1 MQDLAWRGCTS
12 LVLALPG
19 VLSRASRSGPT
30 HLVRGPSEDEQ
41 GTSWW
46 GGTDGWG
53 EGCHLL
59 YADSTLPTM
68 GPGVLVCSADT
79 SHLLP
84 GSLEGR
90 GSGAPSRV
98 ATRNSP
104 LDRLEPGFLGDPESG
119 PQEESPDGPLEP
131 WGSDGSCS
139 SPVLRDEVDSIFP
152 DFFAC

>member
-1 MQDLAWRGCTS
+1 MGVREGGRHLYTDP
-12 LVLALPG
+12 ALPA
-19 VLSRASRSGPT
+19 L
-30 HLVRGPSEDEQ
+30 
-41 GTSWW
+41 
-46 GGTDGWG
+46 
-53 EGCHLL
+53 
-59 YADSTLPTM
+59 
-68 GPGVLVCSADT
+68 GPGVPVCSADT

-98 ATRNSP
+98 AARSSP

-119 PQEESPDGPLEP
+119 PQEEPLDGPLGP
-131 WGSDGSCS
+131 WGSDGSCP